1 MTETLPPPQFLFVTC
16 QVGAE
21 TAVKNELKRDWPDFR
36 FAYSRPGFLTFKLP
50 PGILLADDFDLRS
63 VFARASGLTIGKIT
77 GASLDER
84 TALLVTAAG
93 KTKYD
98 HVHVFTRDAVQ
109 VGHRGFEPG
118 PNEAAIDA
126 HRAITTALS
135 KAADDSATP
144 HSELHTPNSTPR
156 RGDLI
161 LDCILVEADTW
172 WLGYHR
178 VSAIP
183 SRWPGGI
190 FTIEPPPDMVSRAY
204 IKMREALA
212 WSRLP
217 IKRGDTVTEIGAAP
231 GGASQAFLEKGLKVI
246 GIDPAAMD
254 DRIAAHPKFTHI
266 RKRGH
271 EVRRREF
278 RGVRWLTADINV
290 APQYTL
296 DAVEAIVTHRDVNI
310 GGLLLTLKLLD
321 WKLADEVP
329 AYLDRVRSWGYRH
342 VAARQ
347 LSHNRQEVCLKAIR
361 TPDEPPKRRDAKKR

>member
-1 MTETLPPPQFLFVTC
+1 MTETLPPPQFLFVTG

-21 TAVKNELKRDWPDFR
+21 AAVKYELKRDWPDFR

-50 PGILLADDFDLRS
+50 PGFAPAADFDLRS
-63 VFARASGLTIGKIT
+63 VFARSNGFTLGKVT
-77 GASLDER
+77 GTTLGER
-84 TALLVTAAG
+84 ATKVVELAG
-93 KTKYD
+93 DTKYD
-98 HVHVFTRDAVQ
+98 HLHVFARDAVQ

-118 PNEAAIDA
+118 PNESTIEAQRVIAA
-126 HRAITTALS
+126 ALS
-135 KAADDSATP
+135 KPALA
-144 HSELHTPNSTPR
+144 STPV
-156 RGDLI
+156 RGDLV
-161 LDCILVEADTW
+161 LDCILVEPDTW
-172 WLGYHR
+172 WVGYHH

-190 FTIEPPPDMVSRAY
+190 FTIEPPADIASRAY

-231 GGASQAFLEKGLKVI
+231 GGASQALLQKGLKVL
-246 GIDPAAMD
+246 GIDPAEMD
-254 DRIAAHPKFTHI
+254 ERVAAHPKFTHI

-290 APQYTL
+290 APHYTL
-296 DAVEAIVTHRDVNI
+296 DAVEAIVTHRDVRI
-310 GGLLLTLKLLD
+310 EGLLLTLKLLD
-321 WKLADEVP
+321 WNLADEVP

-347 LSHNRQEVCLKAIR
+347 LSHNRQEICVKAIR
-361 TPDEPPKRRDAKKR
+361 SIHDSPRLRNAKKR